1 MICLPVFLLKFVD
14 NNLKLSQM
22 KNYRFIKSMNY
33 ALNGLWRVFTTE
45 ANMKIHLVI
54 MALVIVFGVLFSI
67 SVTEWLICLI
77 CFGMVIAME
86 MMNTALEKWVD
97 FVSPE
102 YHTAAG
108 LAKDIAAGAVLITA
122 FFAAVAGLII
132 FVPKGWKAVCTLF
145 C

>member
-1 MICLPVFLLKFVD
+1 
-14 NNLKLSQM
+14 M

-33 ALNGLWRVFTTE
+33 ALNGLWGVFSTE

-54 MALVIVFGVLFSI
+54 TALVVISGFLFQI
-67 SVTEWLICLI
+67 SVTEWLICLV
-77 CFGMVIAME
+77 CFGMVIGME

-108 LAKDIAAGAVLITA
+108 QAKDIAAGAVLIVA
-122 FFAAVAGLII
+122 VFAALAGLII
-132 FVPKGWKAVCTLF
+132 FVPKGWNFLLKLMN
-145 C
+145 